1 MTILIDNSKAVEIS
15 ICEWDDESHEY
26 GPDWSA
32 DFFTVGNLES
42 IDGPEPDCIPAYIV
56 EDVDYCIEQANDM
69 VAGIGDFAENG
80 PQPDTFVDV
89 TELDRSAYLI
99 CEIDLYQ
106 LSSEIY
112 NHGLNVKDTEII
124 SGMCPEDTIKVVFMD
139 GSACCVGI
147 DPNSPLCVNFSYYAD
162 ESCRDGEFSTS
173 CHDFEGEL
181 DYLTG
186 VKDICGGLR

>member
-1 MTILIDNSKAVEIS
+1 MIRLIDDSKAVEIS
-15 ICEWDDESHEY
+15 IREWDDESIGY

-32 DFFTVGNLES
+32 DFFEVGNLKTCFAD
-42 IDGPEPDCIPAYIV
+42 DGMEPAYIV
-56 EDVDYCIEQANDM
+56 DDVDYCIEQANDM
-69 VAGIGDFAENG
+69 VAGIGDFAEYG
-80 PQPDTFVDV
+80 PQPNQVVDV
-89 TELDRSAYLI
+89 TELDRSAYPI
-99 CEIDLYQ
+99 FEINLYR

-112 NHGLNVKDTEII
+112 NHGLNVKDTEIV

-139 GSACCVGI
+139 GSASCVGV
-147 DPNSPLCVNFSYYAD
+147 DPDFPLCVNFSYYAD

-181 DYLTG
+181 DYLAG

>member
-1 MTILIDNSKAVEIS
+1 MIRLIDNSKAVEIS
-15 ICEWDDESHEY
+15 IREWNKENPGY

-32 DFFTVGNLES
+32 DFFEVGGLKTV
-42 IDGPEPDCIPAYIV
+42 DVPDLAYIV

-69 VAGIGDFAENG
+69 VAGEGDFAEYG
-80 PQPDTFVDV
+80 PQPNTFVDV
-89 TELDRSAYLI
+89 TELDRSAYPI

-112 NHGLNVKDTEII
+112 NHGLNVKNTEIV
-124 SGMCPEDTIKVVFMD
+124 SGMCPEDTIKVVFAD

-147 DPNSPLCVNFSYYAD
+147 DPNFPLCVNFSYYAD
-162 ESCRDGEFSTS
+162 ESCRDGELSTD

-181 DYLTG
+181 DYLDG

>member
-1 MTILIDNSKAVEIS
+1 MTRLIDNSKAVEIS
-15 ICEWDDESHEY
+15 ISVWDDESHEY

-69 VAGIGDFAENG
+69 VAGIGDFAEAG
-80 PQPDTFVDV
+80 PQPNQVVDV
-89 TELDRSAYLI
+89 EKLDRSAYSMR
-99 CEIDLYQ
+99 EIDLYQ

-112 NHGLNVKDTEII
+112 YHGLNVKDTEIV
-124 SGMCPEDTIKVVFMD
+124 SGMCPDDTIKVVFVD

-147 DPNSPLCVNFSYYAD
+147 DPDFPLCINFSYYAD
-162 ESCRDGEFSTS
+162 ESCRDGEFSTDY
-173 CHDFEGEL
+173 HDFEGEFGYL
-181 DYLTG
+181 DG

>member
-15 ICEWDDESHEY
+15 IREWDEENTQY
-26 GPDWSA
+26 GLDWSA
-32 DFFTVGNLES
+32 DFYDVGRLKTV
-42 IDGPEPDCIPAYIV
+42 DGPELAYIV

-69 VAGIGDFAENG
+69 VAGIGDFAEDG

-112 NHGLNVKDTEII
+112 NHGLNVKDTGII

>member
-1 MTILIDNSKAVEIS
+1 MIRLIDDSKAVEIS
-15 ICEWDDESHEY
+15 IREWDDESIGY

-32 DFFTVGNLES
+32 DFFEVGNLKTCFAD
-42 IDGPEPDCIPAYIV
+42 DGMEPAYIV
-56 EDVDYCIEQANDM
+56 DDVDYCIEQANDM
-69 VAGIGDFAENG
+69 VAGIGDFAEYG
-80 PQPDTFVDV
+80 PQPNQVVDV
-89 TELDRSAYLI
+89 TELDRSAYPI
-99 CEIDLYQ
+99 FEINLYR

-112 NHGLNVKDTEII
+112 NHGLNVKDTEIV

-139 GSACCVGI
+139 GSACCVGV
-147 DPNSPLCVNFSYYAD
+147 DPDFPLCVNFSYYAD

-181 DYLTG
+181 DYRAG

>member
-1 MTILIDNSKAVEIS
+1 MIRLIDDSKAVEIS
-15 ICEWDDESHEY
+15 IREWDDESIGY

-32 DFFTVGNLES
+32 DFFEVGNLKTCFAD
-42 IDGPEPDCIPAYIV
+42 DGMEPAYIV
-56 EDVDYCIEQANDM
+56 DDVDYCIEQANDM
-69 VAGIGDFAENG
+69 VAGIGDFAEYG
-80 PQPDTFVDV
+80 PQPNQVVDV
-89 TELDRSAYLI
+89 TERDRSAYPI
-99 CEIDLYQ
+99 FEINLYR

-112 NHGLNVKDTEII
+112 NHGLNVKDTEIV

-139 GSACCVGI
+139 GSACCVGV
-147 DPNSPLCVNFSYYAD
+147 DPDFPLCVNFSYYAD

-181 DYLTG
+181 DYLAG

>member
-15 ICEWDDESHEY
+15 IREWDEENTQY
-26 GPDWSA
+26 GLDWSA
-32 DFFTVGNLES
+32 DFYDVGRLKTV
-42 IDGPEPDCIPAYIV
+42 DGPELAYIV

-69 VAGIGDFAENG
+69 VAGIGDFAEDG

-139 GSACCVGI
+139 GTACCVGI
-147 DPNSPLCVNFSYYAD
+147 DPNFPLCVNFSYYAD
-162 ESCRDGEFSTS
+162 ESCRDGELSTS

>member
-15 ICEWDDESHEY
+15 IREWDEENTQY
-26 GPDWSA
+26 GLDWSA
-32 DFFTVGNLES
+32 DFYDVGRLKTV
-42 IDGPEPDCIPAYIV
+42 DGPELAYIV

-69 VAGIGDFAENG
+69 VAGEGDFAEDG

-112 NHGLNVKDTEII
+112 NHGLNVKDTESYPACVPRTLSRWFSWMVRHAVWVSILIPLFASTSRIMRMKAAVMVSFRRVAMISRASWII
-124 SGMCPEDTIKVVFMD
+124 SPV
-139 GSACCVGI
+139 
-147 DPNSPLCVNFSYYAD
+147 
-162 ESCRDGEFSTS
+162 
-173 CHDFEGEL
+173 
-181 DYLTG
+181 
-186 VKDICGGLR
+186 

>member
-15 ICEWDDESHEY
+15 ICELDDESHEY

-69 VAGIGDFAENG
+69 VAGIGDFAEAG
-80 PQPDTFVDV
+80 PQPNQVVDV
-89 TELDRSAYLI
+89 EELDRSAYSMR
-99 CEIDLYQ
+99 EIDLYQ

-112 NHGLNVKDTEII
+112 YHGLNVKDTEIV
-124 SGMCPEDTIKVVFMD
+124 SGMCPDDTIKVVFVD

-147 DPNSPLCVNFSYYAD
+147 DPDFPLCINFSYYAD
-162 ESCRDGEFSTS
+162 ESCRDGEFSTDY
-173 CHDFEGEL
+173 HDFEGEFGYL
-181 DYLTG
+181 DG

>member
-1 MTILIDNSKAVEIS
+1 MIRLIDDSKAVEIS
-15 ICEWDDESHEY
+15 IREWDDESIGY

-32 DFFTVGNLES
+32 DFFEVGNLKTCFAD
-42 IDGPEPDCIPAYIV
+42 DGMEPAYIV
-56 EDVDYCIEQANDM
+56 DDVDYCIEQANDM
-69 VAGIGDFAENG
+69 VAGIGDFAEYG
-80 PQPDTFVDV
+80 PQPNQVVDV
-89 TELDRSAYLI
+89 TELDRSAYPI
-99 CEIDLYQ
+99 FEINLYR

-112 NHGLNVKDTEII
+112 NHGLNVKDTEIV

-139 GSACCVGI
+139 GSACCVGV
-147 DPNSPLCVNFSYYAD
+147 DPDFPLCVNFSYYAD

-181 DYLTG
+181 DYLAG

>member
-1 MTILIDNSKAVEIS
+1 
-15 ICEWDDESHEY
+15 
-26 GPDWSA
+26 
-32 DFFTVGNLES
+32 
-42 IDGPEPDCIPAYIV
+42 
-56 EDVDYCIEQANDM
+56 M
-69 VAGIGDFAENG
+69 VAGEGDFAEDG

-124 SGMCPEDTIKVVFMD
+124 SGMCPEDTI
-139 GSACCVGI
+139 

>member
-69 VAGIGDFAENG
+69 VAGEGDFAEDG

-89 TELDRSAYLI
+89 TELDRSAYPI

-106 LSSEIY
+106 LSIVRMMSASCFRQSTQS
-112 NHGLNVKDTEII
+112 L
-124 SGMCPEDTIKVVFMD
+124 SCLPSC
-139 GSACCVGI
+139 SACCLI
-147 DPNSPLCVNFSYYAD
+147 DASLAYPGSAYPRSAATN
-162 ESCRDGEFSTS
+162 G
-173 CHDFEGEL
+173 
-181 DYLTG
+181 
-186 VKDICGGLR
+186 